1 MTKIILTTALL
12 SATLLNATTNKEI
25 KLEAKSAIMKM
36 ASALGSNMKKN
47 MKQGGAVQAAQFCT
61 SKAQDIQKSVNA
73 SFKNGI
79 TVKRI
84 SLKLR
89 NKANKP
95 LADELL
101 VLQQIQKDVD
111 AHKTIPKMIIKEI
124 SDDKYKVYK
133 PIFIK
138 KNVCLSCHGLKTARN
153 KKAYKIIKKK
163 FPDDKAINYKI
174 DDFRGAFV
182 VEIKK

>member
-1 MTKIILTTALL
+1 MTKTIMATILL

-25 KLEAKSAIMKM
+25 KVEAKSAIMKM
-36 ASALGSNMKKN
+36 AGAFKSNMKKN
-47 MKQGGAVQAAQFCT
+47 VKQGGLIQAAKFCAN
-61 SKAQDIQKSVNA
+61 KAQDIQESVN
-73 SFKNGI
+73 KTYKDGI
-79 TVKRI
+79 TLKRI

-89 NKANKP
+89 NQANAP

-111 AHKTIPKMIIKEI
+111 AHKNIPKMIVKKI
-124 SDDKYKVYK
+124 STHKYKVYK

-138 KNVCLSCHGLKTARN
+138 KNLCLACHGTQKTRDLE
-153 KKAYKIIKKK
+153 AYKVIKEK
-163 FPDDKAINYKI
+163 FPQDKAIDYKM

-182 VEIKK
+182 VEIEK